1 MASLPGHVILLW
13 KLGNIILLGKYKISK
28 KIKYTKTFQNALSPV
43 NCKCVYR
50 DIVKC
55 PGFGGSESHYFVGK
69 HSLALAQKCTD
80 AQTPVCTMQHHL
92 AGIGF

>member
-1 MASLPGHVILLW
+1 MSRGSDEKSNRRAQGAGLI
-13 KLGNIILLGKYKISK
+13 KYSK
-28 KIKYTKTFQNALSPV
+28 KFQNAQSPV
-43 NCKCVYR
+43 NCSCIYR

-80 AQTPVCTMQHHL
+80 AQTPVCIVQHNL

>member
-1 MASLPGHVILLW
+1 MAGGSDEIVTLVAQGPGL
-13 KLGNIILLGKYKISK
+13 
-28 KIKYTKTFQNALSPV
+28 IKYTKKFQNAQSPV

-50 DIVKC
+50 DIIKC